1 MMSNRSKTIY
11 TGLTGHLRTRVWE
24 HRNYDYQQSAAV
36 MSLISFRVMFWKE
49 ARTMRLLSLI
59 LLLLTF
65 LGFTSAPTVAT
76 QKNAGGAEQKTT
88 PKTGAMTD
96 QDIQA
101 MRQDVARMKALVQQM
116 QTNLAFVDTSQSPL
130 KHQFQLEIEMWQTM
144 IVEMDRRL
152 DRASREPSQRR

>member
-1 MMSNRSKTIY
+1 
-11 TGLTGHLRTRVWE
+11 
-24 HRNYDYQQSAAV
+24 
-36 MSLISFRVMFWKE
+36 
-49 ARTMRLLSLI
+49 MRLLSVI

-65 LGFTSAPTVAT
+65 PGFTNAQTDAP
-76 QKNAGGAEQKTT
+76 QKPAAETRQKISEKSGG
-88 PKTGAMTD
+88 MTD

-116 QTNLAFVDTSQSPL
+116 QTNLAFVDTTQSPL

-152 DRASREPSQRR
+152 DQMSREPARKPGF